1 MSGAVVHRVAPVQF
15 VNRKHWVETPVPSF
29 LEPFEGYT
37 NWEIIP
43 TYNAAMSYSTEDGCT
58 RRLV

>member
-1 MSGAVVHRVAPVQF
+1 MSGAVVPPVALVQF
-15 VNRKHWVETPVPSF
+15 INQKYWVEMPVPSS

-43 TYNAAMSYSTEDGCT
+43 TYNAAMSYSTEDGYMCC
-58 RRLV
+58 LV